1 MNRRHFLRGL
11 SGAVIALPFL
21 ESLLPRQAR
30 AQSPAVPFAIF
41 VRQGNGVQ
49 QATEGGEPERF
60 WPSFATGPFT
70 SSVLAND
77 TGRAVSELKGH
88 AKDLTIVRGLRYN
101 DPGNACRHST
111 AGNQALTA
119 ARPSSDEC
127 NTTLALGESI
137 DNRIVTQLG
146 TAADEPLT
154 LYVGRKTNSLDEVLS
169 YRGARKLRAAER
181 NPYTAY
187 RKLFGLASLT
197 PGERTQTTKQR
208 KSVNDLVRSEM
219 QTLLGRKDL
228 SSADRT
234 RLDLHFSAIRDLE
247 TGMVCALT
255 DEDAANLEMGSSSL
269 DDDDLFEAVAKL
281 HMDIITLTMAC
292 GARRAAT
299 LQLGSGPDATRYWI
313 DGVKQVTFHEI
324 SHRLNAEDP
333 ALIHHKIDRKLLGL
347 FAYLLDG
354 LKAHETPQG
363 TLLDQGVAV
372 YLNDLATGGHS
383 YENVPYLLAGNAGG
397 FLKTG
402 LYVDLGGVTTNKI
415 LNTVGAAVGCTNA
428 DGEPLDDFGDPS
440 QEKGLVDA
448 IVNA

>member
-1 MNRRHFLRGL
+1 L

-30 AQSPAVPFAIF
+30 AASPAAPFAIF

-49 QATEGGEPERF
+49 QATADGEPERF
-60 WPSFATGPFT
+60 WPSFAPGAFT
-70 SSVLAND
+70 SAVLAAD
-77 TGRAVSELKGH
+77 TGRALSELASH

-119 ARPSSDEC
+119 ARPSADDC
-127 NTTLALGESI
+127 NSTLALGESI

-146 TAADEPLT
+146 AAVDEPLT
-154 LYVGRKTNSLDEVLS
+154 LYVGRKTDYLDEVLS

-187 RKLFGLASLT
+187 LNLFGLSNVAPDELARMR
-197 PGERTQTTKQR
+197 GRR
-208 KSVNDLVRSEM
+208 KSVNDLVRAEM

-228 SSADRT
+228 STADRA
-234 RLDLHFSAIRDLE
+234 RLDLHFTSVRDLE
-247 TGMVCALT
+247 NSLVCGLSEASS
-255 DEDAANLEMGSSSL
+255 DDLEMGSSSL
-269 DDDDLFEAVAKL
+269 DDDDLFESVARL
-281 HMDIITLTMAC
+281 HLDLLALTMAC

-299 LQLGSGPDATRYWI
+299 LQLGCGPDQTRYWI
-313 DGVKQVTFHEI
+313 DGVKQVSFHQI
-324 SHRLNAEDP
+324 SHRLDADDP
-333 ALIHHKIDRKLLGL
+333 ALLHHKIDRKLLGL
-347 FAYLLDG
+347 FGYLLDK
-354 LKAHETPQG
+354 LKSYTTPQG

-372 YLNDLATGGHS
+372 YLNDLGTGGHS
-383 YENVPYLLAGNAGG
+383 YENIPYLLAGNAGG

-402 LYVDLGGVTTNKI
+402 LYVDLGGVTSNKI
-415 LNTVGAAVGCTNA
+415 LNTIGAAAGCTNTN
-428 DGEPLDDFGDPS
+428 GEPLDDFGDPS

-448 IVNA
+448 IVRAG